1 MEGGKNMVN
10 KVEFKYRVKILNLL
24 YKELSLATNIAEQD
38 EIEKLIEENIKKI
51 FNN

>member
-1 MEGGKNMVN
+1 MEGGKNIVN

-24 YKELSLATNIAEQD
+24 YKELSLTTNIVEQD

>member
-1 MEGGKNMVN
+1 MN

-24 YKELSLATNIAEQD
+24 YKELSLTTNIVEQD

>member
-1 MEGGKNMVN
+1 MAGGKNIVN

-24 YKELSLATNIAEQD
+24 YNELSLATNIAEQD

>member
-1 MEGGKNMVN
+1 MEGGKNIVN

-24 YKELSLATNIAEQD
+24 YKELSLTTNIVEQD
-38 EIEKLIEENIKKI
+38 EIEKLIEEKIKKI